1 MSKLEVRE
9 IGPISGETDLKL
21 GQSGGTV
28 TLADGATAVGF
39 GDTAMWEHILTVKN
53 PTNVNHIDFE
63 NVFTAD
69 YEIYRVI
76 MQNVH
81 PVAVGDVRLNL
92 GAPNPSVGIVPVI
105 QWNAQGWTIQGA
117 IAGGAGLTE
126 NYAKIGINCLPES
139 PTVDYAG
146 QDIEMTFWQPYSSST
161 LTKGTFYGT
170 GFSNSANFQF
180 PLVGGFSDK
189 SNVGTGGASCR
200 GFVINGQGGIQG
212 TPTTKVDIYGYKEQ
226 S

>member
-9 IGPISGETDLKL
+9 IGPISGETDLEL

-28 TLADGATAVGF
+28 TLSDGATAVGF

-53 PTNVNHIDFE
+53 PTDVDHIDFE

-81 PVAVGDVRLNL
+81 PVVAGDIRLKL
-92 GAPNPSVGIVPVI
+92 GAPNPSVGVVPLI
-105 QWNAQGWTIQGA
+105 QWSTQGWSVQGTP
-117 IAGGAGLTE
+117 AGEAGYTE
-126 NYAKIGINCLPES
+126 NYAKIGIQSLPES
-139 PTVDYAG
+139 PTTPYAG
-146 QDIEMTFWQPYSSST
+146 QNIEMTFWQPYSSST
-161 LTKGTFYGT
+161 LTKGSFYGV
-170 GFSNSANFQF
+170 GYNNNANSQL
-180 PLVGGFSDK
+180 PLIGGFTDRT
-189 SNVGTGGASCR
+189 NLNGIGASCQ
-200 GFVINGQGGIQG
+200 GFIINATGGIQG